1 MPPWTLFSC
10 LLGCAASLALV
21 RSWWYWS
28 DAEEDNLGAGVCGY
42 CIWIRVQHAFVAANN
57 GHADCLRLLLGAGC
71 DKDKGREERR
81 TRRGTACA
89 ALSRR
94 MRR

>member
-28 DAEEDNLGAGVCGY
+28 GAEEDNLGAGVCLY
-42 CIWIRVQHAFVAANN
+42 CILDTSPTRFVAANN

-71 DKDKGREERR
+71 DKDKGCEERR

-89 ALSRR
+89 ALGMR
-94 MRR
+94 MR